1 MNCQEFW
8 KRLSKPP
15 GTELDLGGEH
25 RAHLAEC
32 VACSAHLARQQ
43 ELAHGLRRLAESTSG
58 LRAPG
63 RVEARLLRAFRVQ
76 NGATAGME
84 RNRWLV
90 PLCWATAAALLVAAG
105 LLLTGTRQPATPHG
119 MPAVAEMAAADPD
132 GTTADAEGFIPLP
145 NAERIAPNEDVNL
158 VRMEVPRSTM
168 MALGFSV
175 SDDRVA
181 EPVEADVLLGPDGL
195 ARAVRFLD

>member
-43 ELAHGLRRLAESTSG
+43 ELAQGLRRLAESHSG

-63 RVEARLLRAFRVQ
+63 RLEGRLLRAFRAH
-76 NGATAGME
+76 NGVTVGRE
-84 RNRWLV
+84 RSAWLV
-90 PLCWATAAALLVAAG
+90 PLCWATAAALLLAAG
-105 LLLTGTRQPATPHG
+105 LFLTSTRQPAPPRG
-119 MPAVAEMAAADPD
+119 VEAVVEMAMADPD
-132 GTTADAEGFIPLP
+132 GATPDAEGFIPLP

-175 SDDRVA
+175 SEDQVA
-181 EPVEADVLLGPDGL
+181 EPVEADVLLGSDGL